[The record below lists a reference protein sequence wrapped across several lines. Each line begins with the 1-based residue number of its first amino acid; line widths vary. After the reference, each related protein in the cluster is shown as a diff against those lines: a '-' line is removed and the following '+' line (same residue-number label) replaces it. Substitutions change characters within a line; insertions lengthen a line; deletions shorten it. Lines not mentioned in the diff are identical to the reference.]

1 MKKLRLAYFGTP
13 DFAVPVLDLL
23 HSHPYVEV
31 ALVVSM
37 PDRKAGRGQ
46 KLQKPPVAQFAQEN
60 KIPLLQTPNI
70 NKESEFIKYIK
81 DNQIDLVVVLAFAQF
96 LGTPILEAPKLGCF
110 NIHTSL
116 LPSYRGAAPIQH
128 ALLNG
133 DSSTGVSIQKMVKK
147 MDAGDVVLSD
157 EVSISN
163 TETLNQ
169 LYTRL
174 KYQAALSANAFI
186 ENVLKD
192 NLSFKPQD
200 ETKVTFA
207 PTLKR
212 EDGLL
217 DFSNMMT
224 SDIKNKVRAFNPWPG
239 TYCFLGKKRLKVFSL
254 EDHPKQLKAGETCIE
269 TNELLVGC
277 LDSTLRL
284 KEVQLEGKKRSPD
297 IDLINGYKNNK
308 ESITINSEGFQ

>member
-23 HSHPYVEV
+23 HSHPHVEV

-46 KLQKPPVAQFAQEN
+46 KLQKPPVAQFAQDN

-70 NKESEFIKYIK
+70 NKEPEFIKSIK
-81 DNQIDLVVVLAFAQF
+81 DNQIDLVIVLAFAQF

-133 DSSTGVSIQKMVKK
+133 DSNTGVSIQKMVKK
-147 MDAGDVVLSD
+147 MDAGDIVLSD

-174 KYQAALSANAFI
+174 KYQAALSANSFI
-186 ENVLKD
+186 EYVLKGD
-192 NLSFKPQD
+192 LSFKPQD

-217 DFSNMMT
+217 DFSNMRT

-239 TYCFLGKKRLKVFSL
+239 TYCFLGKKRLR
-254 EDHPKQLKAGETCIE
+254 I
-269 TNELLVGC
+269 
-277 LDSTLRL
+277 
-284 KEVQLEGKKRSPD
+284 
-297 IDLINGYKNNK
+297 
-308 ESITINSEGFQ
+308 